1 MMENGTL
8 AAVDPGR
15 EKCGI
20 AVLDVHGVVLFQKVI
35 ETLNLAREI
44 NDKHSRYAFAVL
56 VLGNGTTSKEAKE
69 RIEEAVPGLRVVLV
83 DEYRTGRHVRRVA
96 GGGFCPPRCSC
107 RPSLS
112 MILLPSSLHGAFLKK
127 RR

>member
-69 RIEEAVPGLRVVLV
+69 RIEGSAGREAFWRAALSEHILNLV
-83 DEYRTGRHVRRVA
+83 EESRLDEAEAEIRHA
-96 GGGFCPPRCSC
+96 LDCFGTES
-107 RPSLS
+107 
-112 MILLPSSLHGAFLKK
+112 
-127 RR
+127 